1 MRDTDVDVCRRRYRA
16 VAAESFLDALL
27 GVHGVSLGVEALVI
41 PGSSVHGLTLGNPI
55 WAFGVDDSRSGA
67 GGRLL
72 RPGRI
77 VRFPGAEHV
86 VELLHGL
93 ACEGE
98 HPSHRIAW
106 SG

>member
-1 MRDTDVDVCRRRYRA
+1 MRVTDVEVCGLRYRA

-27 GVHGVSLGVEALVI
+27 GVHGVSSGVEALVI
-41 PGSSVHGLTLGNPI
+41 PGSSVQGFTLRNPI
-55 WAFGVDDSRSGA
+55 WAFGVDASRRGT

-72 RPGRI
+72 RPRRI

-86 VELLHGL
+86 VEVVQGL
-93 ACEGE
+93 ACDGE
-98 HPSHRIAW
+98 HRSHTIRW

>member
-1 MRDTDVDVCRRRYRA
+1 MRDTDVDVCGRRYRA

-27 GVHGVSLGVEALVI
+27 GVHGVSSGIEALVI
-41 PGSSVHGLTLGNPI
+41 QGSSVQGLTLRDPI
-55 WAFGVDDSRSGA
+55 WVFGVDGSRSGT

-77 VRFPGAEHV
+77 IRFPGAEHV
-86 VELLHGL
+86 VEMVRGL
-93 ACEGE
+93 ACDGE
-98 HPSHRIAW
+98 HRSHTIRW